1 MSNEQL
7 AREIVDSVG
16 GKNNLTFL
24 ENCMTRVRI
33 DVRNPEAVDVERL
46 KMLDGIMGVV
56 CENDNIQLVV
66 GTGKCVKIVKAIED
80 LTGFK
85 QGLSAEAAERKR
97 ANDAK
102 NETPVKLLLKNIAQV
117 FVPIIPAFVPVVCC
131 SRSMSSAA
139 CLPPSFRRLHLVIS

>member
-85 QGLSAEAAERKR
+85 QGFPPRLQSASGRMTPRMRPLSS
-97 ANDAK
+97 
-102 NETPVKLLLKNIAQV
+102 
-117 FVPIIPAFVPVVCC
+117 CC
-131 SRSMSSAA
+131 
-139 CLPPSFRRLHLVIS
+139 